1 LSLTEFAANPV
12 VSAYLLGAAVR
23 LPSGLAVLDPSG
35 EQPGPLAGLAAVLA
49 AGARP
54 IVVLTGRKMAGRCE
68 AVLGLAGRLGCTV
81 VRLQLGPEAAPSG
94 SMRDAMLAARLAGAL
109 LLIDPGPGGLAPLA
123 AALGES
129 PVPVFLLVE
138 EGEPWC
144 PALAG
149 CAALEVPFPPLGQAE
164 SRRHWTSALQRA
176 GLAAEASAL
185 QDVADRFRLFPRQIQ
200 AAADRLRLECW
211 LGPGGRGS
219 VGAASLLAA
228 ARDQAAFGL
237 TGLAQPVALRHGWAD
252 LVLPASCQRQLRH
265 LAGAIRHRGRV
276 FDDWGFGGGCGLVAL
291 FSGGPGTGKSI
302 SAAVL
307 AREAGLDLWRIDL
320 SAVVSKYI
328 GETEKHLERVFTL
341 ARDGNAI
348 LFFDEA
354 DALFGK
360 RSEVKDAHDRYAN
373 IEIAFLLQRLEAY
386 DGVAILATNLARNV
400 DRAFSRRLH
409 FVIEF
414 PQPDANL
421 RERLW
426 RQALPAAAPVARDID
441 FGFLARQFAFA
452 GGDIRVAALDAAF
465 AAAGADV
472 AIDMT
477 LLLQA
482 VSRQL
487 LKQGKVPQA
496 SDFRQYYGLVAET
509 DQPALRAV
517 VGA

>member
-1 LSLTEFAANPV
+1 
-12 VSAYLLGAAVR
+12 
-23 LPSGLAVLDPSG
+23 
-35 EQPGPLAGLAAVLA
+35 
-49 AGARP
+49 
-54 IVVLTGRKMAGRCE
+54 
-68 AVLGLAGRLGCTV
+68 
-81 VRLQLGPEAAPSG
+81 
-94 SMRDAMLAARLAGAL
+94 
-109 LLIDPGPGGLAPLA
+109 
-123 AALGES
+123 
-129 PVPVFLLVE
+129 
-138 EGEPWC
+138 
-144 PALAG
+144 
-149 CAALEVPFPPLGQAE
+149 
-164 SRRHWTSALQRA
+164 
-176 GLAAEASAL
+176 
-185 QDVADRFRLFPRQIQ
+185 
-200 AAADRLRLECW
+200 
-211 LGPGGRGS
+211 
-219 VGAASLLAA
+219 
-228 ARDQAAFGL
+228 
-237 TGLAQPVALRHGWAD
+237 
-252 LVLPASCQRQLRH
+252 
-265 LAGAIRHRGRV
+265 
-276 FDDWGFGGGCGLVAL
+276 
-291 FSGGPGTGKSI
+291 
-302 SAAVL
+302 
-307 AREAGLDLWRIDL
+307 L